1 VEYISF
7 NAYLNIYFFLFQPAK
22 DLMVLSVLSIVG
34 CGISILFLVI
44 TVFVHALLWRYSSK
58 IKLGLLRT
66 KIATQK

>member
-1 VEYISF
+1 
-7 NAYLNIYFFLFQPAK
+7 
-22 DLMVLSVLSIVG
+22 MVLSVLSIVG